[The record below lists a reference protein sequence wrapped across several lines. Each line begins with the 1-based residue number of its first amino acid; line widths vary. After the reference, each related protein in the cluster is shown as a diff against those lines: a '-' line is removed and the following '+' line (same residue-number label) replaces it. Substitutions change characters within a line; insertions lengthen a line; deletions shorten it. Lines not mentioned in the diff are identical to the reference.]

1 MSLIFHYIV
10 YILTAFGKD
19 QEEPEYK
26 LFSNDFYFV
35 TFDVMCNLGYYLL
48 TFAILIIEL
57 YIYFPN

>member
-1 MSLIFHYIV
+1 MSLIFHYIF

-35 TFDVMCNLGYYLL
+35 TFDVM
-48 TFAILIIEL
+48 
-57 YIYFPN
+57 